1 MKKYRITGK
10 SYYQDALK
18 HRVKETDSK
27 EEAEEIYERF
37 CRKYFDVKVYVEGV
51 YTKSFDFFI
60 NIEKGGSLMCL
71 K

>member
-10 SYYQDALK
+10 SYYQDVLK

-37 CRKYFDVKVYVEGV
+37 CSKYFGVKIYVDGI
-51 YTKSFDFFI
+51 YTVPEELFKD
-60 NIEKGGSLMCL
+60 K
-71 K
+71 